1 MKKIL
6 AFPVFLTVLVWCGQT
21 WSLEPGKLLEK
32 VREAQEKLKE
42 IPIALETQ
50 EIKKKIP
57 SKKNKRQFVERKEEI
72 ISGKQI
78 ALLAWD
84 PDEDKDHIV
93 YLRVSHPLPKGQLVL
108 SMVTLGYKVEH
119 VSGRT
124 VSKLVFKVWQG
135 EKKLI
140 VLAGKHFWIPPEL
153 SQNQNYE
160 LLKERAEEAIYTPYA
175 EDLYSEDAVFE
186 GAKFL
191 YSEIKKVQA
200 DLCKKG
206 IMSRA
211 LPGKLICEAINWEL
225 VFNLGH
231 NEQMDHEKFKNDRK
245 HAAEEISNEYAFNLA
260 NSFRWAVSSAN
271 ARGAYQFTNRSG
283 SGKSGTYDIVAGAYE
298 DAELIEDFEEG
309 ARDLQN
315 MIKAAICLIDLELSK
330 FPKEIHELFAKDYR
344 LGGIFPVDAYNEGG
358 GGAIQLYRWVKKNKF
373 ELSADKEL
381 PLTAFVRH
389 RTSVA
394 RVYDK
399 AKKQY
404 IRKKIT
410 KKVTNPEPYVYIQ
423 KYLFLWKFIGEF
435 KEQLK

>member
-1 MKKIL
+1 MKKISVFIVFSAVL
-6 AFPVFLTVLVWCGQT
+6 AWCGSA
-21 WSLEPGKLLEK
+21 WSLDAKSLLAK
-32 VREAQEKLKE
+32 VYEAQEKLKE

-57 SKKNKRQFVERKEEI
+57 SKKTKKKFAERKEEI
-72 ISGKQI
+72 VSGKQI

-84 PDEDKDHIV
+84 SDEDKDHIV
-93 YLRVSHPLPKGQLVL
+93 YLRVPHPLPQGRFIFSV
-108 SMVTLGYKVEH
+108 VTPDYKVEH

-140 VLAGKHFWIPPEL
+140 VLAGKHFWVPPEL

-175 EDLYSEDAVFE
+175 EDLYSEEAALE

-191 YSEIKKVQA
+191 YSEIKKAQA
-200 DLCKKG
+200 DFCNKG
-206 IMSRA
+206 VMSRA
-211 LPGKLICEAINWEL
+211 LPGKLICEAIPWEL

-231 NEQMDHEKFKNDRK
+231 NEQMDHGKFKNDQRLT
-245 HAAEEISNEYAFNLA
+245 AEEISNEYAFNLA
-260 NSFRWAVSSAN
+260 DSFRWAVSSAN

-298 DAELIEDFEEG
+298 DAELMEDFEEG
-309 ARDLQN
+309 ARDLRN

-330 FPKEIHELFAKDYR
+330 FPNEVHELFAKDYR
-344 LGGIFPVDAYNEGG
+344 LGGIFPVDAYNEGW

-373 ELSADKEL
+373 ELSADKEF

-389 RTSVA
+389 RTSIA

-399 AKKQY
+399 EKKQY
-404 IRKKIT
+404 VKKKVT
-410 KKVTNPEPYVYIQ
+410 KKVTNTETYVYIQ
-423 KYLFLWKFIGEF
+423 KYIFLFKFIDGL
-435 KEQLK
+435 KERLK